1 MVKRLIKGFVLVIA
15 LAIFSSGIIQAAELP
30 ARHRYA
36 QALAGGS
43 KSDQVIF
50 NAMETELNR
59 SMKKLKIGKDKPY
72 FIAYAIVDRN
82 YIFMEA
88 TLGKFTENNARHYR
102 EGYAMVKVGDY
113 QYDNS
118 IFKRKRR
125 GRRTRGLRTRSS
137 IPLEDDLIAMRHK
150 LWLLTDSQFKDAVN
164 QFTRKKET
172 EELQVKREEIANF
185 SKAKPVKY
193 YEETKKIDIDKKIWE
208 EKLKRLSLIF
218 RDHPEI
224 EKSKVSL
231 LIWVGIRYLS
241 NSEGTRIKDH
251 SLAYRIDINAS
262 TISQDEIPVTS
273 SYSFYG
279 YKKNDLPTEAELK
292 EKINKII
299 EDINKRLNPEVITG
313 YLGPVLVESPASGFL
328 FLKLI
333 GRNILGDRE
342 DYENSELLFYNRLN
356 RKVIDRNISVYAD
369 PTIQYYNGVPVSDY
383 YLYDAEGVRARRVNV
398 IENGIF
404 KNYLMTRT
412 PIKGFEQSNGYAY
425 PTGRA
430 KIEPGV
436 SNLFVETKDKMSYE
450 QLKEKL
456 ITLCKEQNLPYGLI
470 IRRFDINMKIP
481 TSVVKINVNTGEETP
496 VFGFDA
502 VSVSDLTIL
511 DKIIALAD
519 DEKVC
524 NTHKGSC
531 VAPSILIE
539 ELEFKENKDLFKKP
553 PLIDSPLK

>member
-1 MVKRLIKGFVLVIA
+1 MKRLVKGFILVFI
-15 LAIFSSGIIQAAELP
+15 LTTLIQGVIYAAELD
-30 ARHRYA
+30 
-36 QALAGGS
+36 
-43 KSDQVIF
+43 KTDQVIF
-50 NAMETELNR
+50 KAMETELNR
-59 SMKKLKIGKDKPY
+59 SLKKLKIEKDKPY
-72 FIAYAIVDRN
+72 FISYTIIDGN
-82 YIFMEA
+82 YVFMEA
-88 TLGKFTENNARHYR
+88 TLGKFTKNDANHYR
-102 EGYAMVKVGDY
+102 TAFARVKVGDY

-125 GRRTRGLRTRSS
+125 GRRVWGLRRRIS

-172 EELQVKREEIANF
+172 EELQVKKEELADF
-185 SKAKPVKY
+185 SKAKPVEY
-193 YEETKKIDIDKKIWE
+193 YEETKKIDINRKAWE
-208 EKLKRLSLIF
+208 ERLKSLSLIF
-218 RDHPEI
+218 KKHPEI
-224 EKSKVSL
+224 EKSKISL
-231 LIWVGIRYLS
+231 QIWVEIKYLL
-241 NSEGTRIKDH
+241 NSERTRIKDH
-251 SLAYRIDINAS
+251 NIGYRIRIDAS

-279 YKKNDLPTEAELK
+279 YKEDDLPTEAELK
-292 EKINKII
+292 EEINKII

-342 DYENSELLFYNRLN
+342 KYENSRLLFYNRLN
-356 RKVIDRNISVYAD
+356 RKLVDRNISVYAD

-412 PIKGFEQSNGYAY
+412 PIKGFEESNGYAY

-456 ITLCKEQNLPYGLI
+456 IALCKEQNLPYGLI
-470 IRRFDINMKIP
+470 IRKFDINRKIP
-481 TSVVKINVNTGEETP
+481 TSTVKINVNTGEETP
-496 VFGFDA
+496 VFGCDA

-524 NTHKGSC
+524 NTYKGSC

>member
-1 MVKRLIKGFVLVIA
+1 MVKRLIKGFVSVIA
-15 LAIFSSGIIQAAELP
+15 LAIFSSGIVQAAELD
-30 ARHRYA
+30 
-36 QALAGGS
+36 
-43 KSDQVIF
+43 KTDQVIF
-50 NAMETELNR
+50 KAMETELNR
-59 SMKKLKIGKDKPY
+59 SIMKLKIGKDKPY
-72 FIAYAIVDRN
+72 FIAYTIVDRN

-88 TLGKFTENNARHYR
+88 TLGKFTENDARHYR

-125 GRRTRGLRTRSS
+125 ARRVWGLRRRIS
-137 IPLEDDLIAMRHK
+137 IPLEDDLIIMRHK
-150 LWLLTDSQFKDAVN
+150 LWLLTDSQFKEAVN

-172 EELQVKREEIANF
+172 EELQVKREEIADF
-185 SKAKPVKY
+185 SQVKPVEY
-193 YEETKKIDIDKKIWE
+193 YEETKKIDIDKKTWE

-218 RDHPEI
+218 KNHPEI

-231 LIWVGIRYLS
+231 QIWVGIRYLS

-251 SLAYRIDINAS
+251 SLAYKIDINAS
-262 TISQDEIPVTS
+262 TISQDEIPIAS
-273 SYSFYG
+273 SYSFCG
-279 YKKNDLPTEAELK
+279 YKEDNLPTEVELR
-292 EKINKII
+292 EEIAKII
-299 EDINKRLNPEVITG
+299 EDINERLNSEVING
-313 YLGPVLVESPASGFL
+313 YLGPVLVEAPASGFL

-333 GRNILGDRE
+333 GKNILGNRE
-342 DYENSELLFYNRLN
+342 KYENSRLLFYNRLN
-356 RKVIDRNISVYAD
+356 RKVIDRSISVYAD
-369 PTIQYYNGVPVSDY
+369 PTIQYYNGVFVSDY
-383 YLYDAEGVRARRVNV
+383 YLYDTEGVRARRVNV

-412 PIKGFEQSNGYAY
+412 PIKGFEESNGYAY
-425 PTGRA
+425 PTSRA

-456 ITLCKEQNLPYGLI
+456 IALCKEQNLPYGLI
-470 IRRFDINMKIP
+470 IRKFDINRKVP
-481 TSVVKINVNTGEETP
+481 TNAVKIDVNTGEETP

-524 NTHKGSC
+524 NTYKGSC

-539 ELEFKENKDLFKKP
+539 ELEFKENRDLFKKP

>member
-1 MVKRLIKGFVLVIA
+1 MVKKLIKGFILVIA
-15 LAIFSSGIIQAAELP
+15 LVILSSGIIQAAELNE
-30 ARHRYA
+30 
-36 QALAGGS
+36 
-43 KSDQVIF
+43 SDQIVF
-50 NAMETELNR
+50 KAMETELKR
-59 SMKKLKIGKDKPY
+59 SMKKLRIEKDKPY
-72 FIAYAIVDRN
+72 FTSCTIIDGD

-88 TLGKFTENNARHYR
+88 TLGKFTKNDANHYR
-102 EGYAMVKVGDY
+102 TAFARVKVGDY

-118 IFKRKRR
+118 IFKRKRKA
-125 GRRTRGLRTRSS
+125 RRVWGLRTRIS
-137 IPLEDDLIAMRHK
+137 IPLEDDLIAIRHK

-172 EELQVKREEIANF
+172 EELQVKREEIADF
-185 SKAKPVKY
+185 SKAKPVEY
-193 YEETKKIDIDKKIWE
+193 YEETKKIDIDKKAWE
-208 EKLKRLSLIF
+208 KRLKRLSLVF
-218 RDHPEI
+218 KEHPEI
-224 EKSKVSL
+224 EKSKISL
-231 LIWVGIRYLS
+231 QIWVEIKYLL
-241 NSEGTRIKDH
+241 NSEGARIKDH
-251 SLAYRIDINAS
+251 NIGYRIKIDAS
-262 TISQDEIPVTS
+262 TISQDEIPVAS

-279 YKKNDLPTEAELK
+279 YKEDDLPTEAELK
-292 EKINKII
+292 EEIDKIT
-299 EDINKRLNPEVITG
+299 EDINERLNSEVITG

-333 GRNILGDRE
+333 GRNILGNRE
-342 DYENSELLFYNRLN
+342 DYENSRLLFYNRLN
-356 RKVIDRNISVYAD
+356 RKIVNRNISVYAD
-369 PTIQYYNGVPVSDY
+369 PTIQYYNGIPVSDY

-404 KNYLMTRT
+404 KNYLMART
-412 PIKGFEQSNGYAY
+412 PIKGFDQSNGYAY
-425 PTGRA
+425 IVGRA
-430 KIEPGV
+430 QIEPGV

-470 IRRFDINMKIP
+470 IRKFDINRKVP
-481 TSVVKINVNTGEETP
+481 TNAVKINVNTGEETP

-524 NTHKGSC
+524 NTYKGSC

-553 PLIDSPLK
+553 PLINSPLK

>member
-1 MVKRLIKGFVLVIA
+1 MKRLVKGLA
-15 LAIFSSGIIQAAELP
+15 LTILILAVFGNVVIQAAEL
-30 ARHRYA
+30 
-36 QALAGGS
+36 S
-43 KSDQVIF
+43 KSDQTIF
-50 NAMETELNR
+50 KAMETELNR
-59 SMKKLKIGKDKPY
+59 SMKKLKIEKDQPY
-72 FIAYAIVDRN
+72 FISYTIIDGD
-82 YIFMEA
+82 YIFIET
-88 TLGKFTENNARHYR
+88 TLGKFTKNYADRYRTAFAR
-102 EGYAMVKVGDY
+102 VKVGDY

-125 GRRTRGLRTRSS
+125 ARRARSFRTRIS
-137 IPLEDDLIAMRHK
+137 IPLENDSIAIRHK

-172 EELQVKREEIANF
+172 EELQVKKEEITDF
-185 SKAKPVKY
+185 SKAKPVEY
-193 YEETKKIDIDKKIWE
+193 YEETKKIDINRKAWE
-208 EKLKRLSLIF
+208 ERLKRLSLVF
-218 RDHPEI
+218 KKHPEI
-224 EKSKVSL
+224 EKSKISL
-231 LIWVGIRYLS
+231 QIWVEIKYLL
-241 NSEGTRIKDH
+241 NSEGARIKDH
-251 SLAYRIDINAS
+251 NIGYRIRIDAS
-262 TISQDEIPVTS
+262 TISQDEIPVAS

-279 YKKNDLPTEAELK
+279 YKEDGLPTEAELK
-292 EKINKII
+292 EEINKII
-299 EDINKRLNPEVITG
+299 EDINKRLNSEVING
-313 YLGPVLVESPASGFL
+313 YLGPVLIEAPASGFL

-342 DYENSELLFYNRLN
+342 DYENSRLLFYNRLN
-356 RKVIDRNISVYAD
+356 RKVIDRSISVYAD

-412 PIKGFEQSNGYAY
+412 PIRGFEQSNGYAKRV
-425 PTGRA
+425 PWQAR
-430 KIEPGV
+430 IEPGIG
-436 SNLFVETKDKMSYE
+436 NLFIETKDKMSYE

-470 IRRFDINMKIP
+470 IRKFDINRKVP
-481 TSVVKINVNTGEETP
+481 TSAVKINVNTGKETP
-496 VFGFDA
+496 VFGCDA

-524 NTHKGSC
+524 NTYEGSC
-531 VAPSILIE
+531 VAPSVLIE

-553 PLIDSPLK
+553 PLINSPLK

>member
-1 MVKRLIKGFVLVIA
+1 MKRLVKSLA
-15 LAIFSSGIIQAAELP
+15 LTILILAVFGNAVIQAAEL
-30 ARHRYA
+30 
-36 QALAGGS
+36 S
-43 KSDQVIF
+43 KSDQAIF
-50 NAMETELNR
+50 KAMETELKR
-59 SMKKLKIGKDKPY
+59 SMKKLRIEKDKPY
-72 FIAYAIVDRN
+72 FVSYTIIDGN
-82 YIFMEA
+82 YVFMEA
-88 TLGKFTENNARHYR
+88 TLGKLTKNSANHYR
-102 EGYAMVKVGDY
+102 TAFARVKVGDY

-125 GRRTRGLRTRSS
+125 GRRTWGLRRRIS

-172 EELQVKREEIANF
+172 EELQVKREETANF
-185 SKAKPVKY
+185 TKEKPVEY
-193 YEETKKIDIDKKIWE
+193 YEETKKIDINKKAWE
-208 EKLKRLSLIF
+208 ERLKRLSLVF
-218 RDHPEI
+218 KEHPEI
-224 EKSKVSL
+224 EQSKISL
-231 LIWVGIRYLS
+231 QIWVEIKYLL
-241 NSEGTRIKDH
+241 NSEGARIKDH
-251 SLAYRIDINAS
+251 NIGYRIKIDAS
-262 TISQDEIPVTS
+262 TISQNEIPVAS
-273 SYSFYG
+273 SYAFYG
-279 YKKNDLPTEAELK
+279 YKKNDLPDEMELK
-292 EKINKII
+292 KEIKEVI

-342 DYENSELLFYNRLN
+342 DYENSRLLFYNRLN
-356 RKVIDRNISVYAD
+356 RKMTNRSISVYAD
-369 PTIQYYNGVPVSDY
+369 PTIQYYNGVFVSDY
-383 YLYDAEGVRARRVNV
+383 YLYDAEGVKARKVNV

-425 PTGRA
+425 MAGRA

-456 ITLCKEQNLPYGLI
+456 IALCKEQNLPYGLI
-470 IRRFDINMKIP
+470 IRKFDINRRIP
-481 TSVVKINVNTGEETP
+481 TSAVKINVHTGEETP

>member
-1 MVKRLIKGFVLVIA
+1 
-15 LAIFSSGIIQAAELP
+15 
-30 ARHRYA
+30 
-36 QALAGGS
+36 
-43 KSDQVIF
+43 
-50 NAMETELNR
+50 
-59 SMKKLKIGKDKPY
+59 
-72 FIAYAIVDRN
+72 
-82 YIFMEA
+82 
-88 TLGKFTENNARHYR
+88 
-102 EGYAMVKVGDY
+102 MVKVGDY

-118 IFKRKRR
+118 IFKRKRKS
-125 GRRTRGLRTRSS
+125 RRARGLRTRIS
-137 IPLEDDLIAMRHK
+137 IPLEDDLIIMRHK
-150 LWLLTDSQFKDAVN
+150 LWLLTDSQFKEAVN
-164 QFTRKKET
+164 QFTKKKET
-172 EELQVKREEIANF
+172 EELQVKREEIADF
-185 SKAKPVKY
+185 SKVKPVEY
-193 YEETKKIDIDKKIWE
+193 YEETKKIDIDKKAWE

-218 RDHPEI
+218 KKHPEI

-231 LIWVGIRYLS
+231 QIWVGIRYLS

-251 SLAYRIDINAS
+251 NLWYKIDINAS
-262 TISQDEIPVTS
+262 TISQDEIPIAS
-273 SYSFYG
+273 SYSFCG
-279 YKKNDLPTEAELK
+279 YKENDLPDEMELR
-292 EKINKII
+292 EEIDKII
-299 EDINKRLNPEVITG
+299 EDINKRLNSEVING
-313 YLGPVLVESPASGFL
+313 YLGPVLIKAPASGFL

-333 GRNILGDRE
+333 GKNVLGDRE
-342 DYENSELLFYNRLN
+342 DYENSRLLFYNRLN
-356 RKVIDRNISVYAD
+356 RKVIDRSVSVYAD

-383 YLYDAEGVRARRVNV
+383 YLYDTEGVRARRVNV

-412 PIKGFEQSNGYAY
+412 PIKGFEESNGYAY
-425 PTGRA
+425 PTSRA

-450 QLKEKL
+450 ELKKKL

-470 IRRFDINMKIP
+470 IRRFDINRRTP
-481 TSVVKINVNTGEETP
+481 TNVVKVDVNTGEETS

-524 NTHKGSC
+524 NTYKGSC

>member
-1 MVKRLIKGFVLVIA
+1 MVERLIKGFVLVIA
-15 LAIFSSGIIQAAELP
+15 LVIFSSGIIQAAELNESN
-30 ARHRYA
+30 
-36 QALAGGS
+36 QI
-43 KSDQVIF
+43 IF
-50 NAMETELNR
+50 KAMETELNR
-59 SMKKLKIGKDKPY
+59 SMKKLKIEKDKPY
-72 FIAYAIVDRN
+72 FIAYTIVDRN

-88 TLGKFTENNARHYR
+88 TLGKFTEDDARHYR

-118 IFKRKRR
+118 IFRKKRK
-125 GRRTRGLRTRSS
+125 GRREWGLRTRIS
-137 IPLEDDLIAMRHK
+137 IPLEDDLIIMRHK

-172 EELQVKREEIANF
+172 EELQVKREEIADF
-185 SKAKPVKY
+185 SKVKPVEY
-193 YEETKKIDIDKKIWE
+193 YEETKKIDIDKKAWAE
-208 EKLKRLSLIF
+208 RLKRLSLIF
-218 RDHPEI
+218 KGHPEI

-231 LIWVGIRYLS
+231 QIWVEIRYLL
-241 NSEGTRIKDH
+241 NSEGTKIKDH
-251 SLAYRIDINAS
+251 NIGYKVDVNAS
-262 TISQDEIPVTS
+262 TISQDEMPIAS
-273 SYSFYG
+273 SYTFYG
-279 YKKNDLPTEAELK
+279 HKGDDLPDEMELK
-292 EKINKII
+292 EEIEKMI
-299 EDINKRLNPEVITG
+299 EDINKRLNSEVIDG
-313 YLGPVLVESPASGFL
+313 YLGPVLVEAPASGFL

-333 GRNILGDRE
+333 GKNILGNRE

-356 RKVIDRNISVYAD
+356 RKMTNRSISVYAD

-383 YLYDAEGVRARRVNV
+383 YLYDAEGVKARKVNV

-412 PIKGFEQSNGYAY
+412 PIKGFEESNGYAY
-425 PTGRA
+425 PTSRA
-430 KIEPGV
+430 KVEPGV

-456 ITLCKEQNLPYGLI
+456 IILCKEQNLPYGLI
-470 IRRFDINMKIP
+470 IRRFDIDREIP
-481 TSVVKINVNTGEETP
+481 TSAVKIDVNTGEETP

-524 NTHKGSC
+524 NTYQGSC